1 MKKKQTNKLHIESPP
16 LPSTFFDRI
25 HLNVLNLNNSK
36 FFAGVVMI
44 MLNVGSKFIPIQF
57 SKSAEEYLKKS
68 LSKVMIVFAMSWMGT
83 RDIYTAIALT
93 TIFVI
98 CSDYLFNEES
108 LFCIVPH
115 HKRIL
120 ESLDQKEDTASKSA
134 TTDNNNSSES
144 VSGSNMSTK
153 EDKEDLSKEALQ
165 LIQNT
170 RKKIEANY
178 K

>member
-1 MKKKQTNKLHIESPP
+1 MKKKQTTKLSSMELQKP
-16 LPSTFFDRI
+16 LGFFEKI
-25 HLNVLNLNNSK
+25 HLNIMNVNNSK

-68 LSKVMIVFAMSWMGT
+68 LSKIMIVFAMSWMGT
-83 RDIYTAIALT
+83 RDIYTAIFLT
-93 TIFVI
+93 GVFVI
-98 CSDYLFNEES
+98 LSDYLFNEES

-120 ESLDQKEDTASKSA
+120 DTVNGFENN
-134 TTDNNNSSES
+134 TDNTSTQTSANSTNDEIAKQ
-144 VSGSNMSTK
+144 T
-153 EDKEDLSKEALQ
+153 LQ
-165 LIQNT
+165 LIKNK
-170 RKKIEANY
+170 KKIIEEDN